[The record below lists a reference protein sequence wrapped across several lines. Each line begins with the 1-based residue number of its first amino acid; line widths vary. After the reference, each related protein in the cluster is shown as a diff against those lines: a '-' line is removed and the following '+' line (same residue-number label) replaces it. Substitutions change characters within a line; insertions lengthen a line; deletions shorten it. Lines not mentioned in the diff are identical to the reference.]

1 MFCLALSVRGWGTE
15 LLEMDSFEYRSSP
28 QSQALTSISSLL
40 GCPIS
45 LGVSEPGVLPWL
57 PQGGPWSSWG
67 KAGSEWIWWGCTPV
81 LTPSSPVA
89 LQCST
94 CSKCFLSRTELRLHE
109 AFKHRGE
116 KLFVCEEC
124 GHRASSRNGL
134 QMHIKAKHRYSVTHV
149 LPYVTLAL
157 LAALPALQAWGLAGS
172 HPLPRGAGLRPKEL
186 KLMEAEVTVRFPCPQ
201 ERAALRV

>member
-1 MFCLALSVRGWGTE
+1 MWTWPKDSEGWDTE
-15 LLEMDSFEYRSSP
+15 LLEMGSVGYRSSP
-28 QSQALTSISSLL
+28 QIQALTSTASLL
-40 GCPIS
+40 GCPIL
-45 LGVSEPGVLPWL
+45 LGVSELGVLPWL

-67 KAGSEWIWWGCTPV
+67 KAGCEWVWGGCTPA

-134 QMHIKAKHRYSVTHV
+134 QMHIKAKHRYNVTRA
-149 LPYVTLAL
+149 LSYVILAL
-157 LAALPALQAWGLAGS
+157 LAAVPAPQAWGIG
-172 HPLPRGAGLRPKEL
+172 
-186 KLMEAEVTVRFPCPQ
+186 
-201 ERAALRV
+201 

>member
-1 MFCLALSVRGWGTE
+1 M
-15 LLEMDSFEYRSSP
+15 
-28 QSQALTSISSLL
+28 
-40 GCPIS
+40 
-45 LGVSEPGVLPWL
+45 
-57 PQGGPWSSWG
+57 
-67 KAGSEWIWWGCTPV
+67 
-81 LTPSSPVA
+81 A

-134 QMHIKAKHRYSVTHV
+134 QMHIKAKHRYSVTRV
-149 LPYVTLAL
+149 LSYVTLAL
-157 LAALPALQAWGLAGS
+157 LAAVSAPQAWGGLAES
-172 HPLPRGAGLRPKEL
+172 HPLPRGAGLRAKGPKL
-186 KLMEAEVTVRFPCPQ
+186 VEAEVTVTFPCPQ

>member
-1 MFCLALSVRGWGTE
+1 MLCLAQSVREWGTKR
-15 LLEMDSFEYRSSP
+15 LEMDSFGYWNSP
-28 QSQALTSISSLL
+28 QSQALTCTSYLL
-40 GCPIS
+40 GSPIS
-45 LGVSEPGVLPWL
+45 LGVSELGVLPWL

-67 KAGSEWIWWGCTPV
+67 KAGCEQVWGGCTPT

-134 QMHIKAKHRYSVTHV
+134 QMHIKAKHRYSVTCV
-149 LPYVTLAL
+149 LSYVTLAL
-157 LAALPALQAWGLAGS
+157 LAALPASQAWGLAES
-172 HPLPRGAGLRPKEL
+172 HPLPRGAGL
-186 KLMEAEVTVRFPCPQ
+186 KLAEAEVTVTFPCPQ